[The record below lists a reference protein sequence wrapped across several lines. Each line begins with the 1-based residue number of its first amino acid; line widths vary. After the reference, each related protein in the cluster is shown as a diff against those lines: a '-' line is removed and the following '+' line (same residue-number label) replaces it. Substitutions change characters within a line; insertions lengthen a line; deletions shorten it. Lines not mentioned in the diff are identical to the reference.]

1 MIFPI
6 QGRSTPRGLS
16 DGSDF
21 GMRIHPVTKT
31 QKFHNGVDL
40 SVPQGTPV
48 VAVEDG
54 VVASVI
60 DNKVCGYGL
69 ILQHG
74 ADLRTGYCH
83 LSAFKVKQGHSVK
96 AGEVVGLSGG
106 AKDSDG
112 AGRSTGPHLHFM
124 VYQKNQHG
132 EWSNVD
138 PWPFLQ
144 GSQIS
149 TDSDTTQP
157 PNSGIEGLPEL
168 DTRGPLDTV
177 QDLWAWMWADPPSQ
191 AVSEN
196 TPVRSVQAPP
206 QSRAPAPARVE
217 VATTTF
223 TVSPSK
229 RGQLRLVRAGRVLRE
244 GVIAPGRA
252 TVQAWAGEWRDV
264 GEVVLEPGDEAVLT
278 TEGERVRLIR

>member
-54 VVASVI
+54 VVISVI
-60 DNKVCGYGL
+60 NNEVCGYGL

-74 ADLRTGYCH
+74 TDLRTGYCH
-83 LSAFKVKQGHSVK
+83 LSAFKVKKGQSVK
-96 AGEVVGLSGG
+96 AGQVLGLSGG
-106 AKDSDG
+106 AEDSDG
-112 AGRSTGPHLHFM
+112 AGLSTGAHLHFM

-132 EWSNVD
+132 KWSNVD

-144 GSQIS
+144 GSRIS
-149 TDSDTTQP
+149 TDTDGPHSPRT
-157 PNSGIEGLPEL
+157 GVEGLPEL

-177 QDLWAWMWADPPSQ
+177 QDLWAWMWADTPSE
-191 AVSEN
+191 AAPES
-196 TPVRSVQAPP
+196 TAPVRTIQAPRRVP
-206 QSRAPAPARVE
+206 TPARVE
-217 VATTTF
+217 VAPTTF

-244 GVIAPGRA
+244 GVVAPGRA
-252 TVQAWAGEWRDV
+252 TVQAWAGEWLDV
-264 GEVVLEPGDEAVLT
+264 GEVTLEPGDEAVLT